1 MADYIDFIDQN
12 SINAGNKLFEFGHY
26 SLALLSYQKAFNLL
40 YKYNGDKSYPIML
53 AGQLR
58 NKISICQIKTYSR

>member
-12 SINAGNKLFEFGHY
+12 SINAGNKLFELGHY
-26 SLALLSYQKAFNLL
+26 SLALLNYQKAFNLL
-40 YKYNGDKSYPIML
+40 YKYNGDKPYPIKL

-58 NKISICQIKTYSR
+58 NKISICQIKTYPK

>member
-1 MADYIDFIDQN
+1 MADYIDFIDLN
-12 SINAGNKLFEFGHY
+12 SINAGNKLFELGHF
-26 SLALLSYQKAFNLL
+26 SLTLLNYHKAFDLF

>member
-12 SINAGNKLFEFGHY
+12 NINAGNKLFELGHF
-26 SLALLSYQKAFNLL
+26 SLALLNYQKAFNLL

-53 AGQLR
+53 AGELR
-58 NKISICQIKTYSR
+58 NKISICRLKTHTK

>member
-1 MADYIDFIDQN
+1 MKYCAYQERCQKEVK
-12 SINAGNKLFEFGHY
+12 NKLFELGHY
-26 SLALLSYQKAFNLL
+26 SLALLNYQKAFDLL

-58 NKISICQIKTYSR
+58 NKISICEIKTYPK